1 MNPVGI
7 NGTLI
12 VQLVTFVILVALL
25 YKYMYGPLRKVMDD
39 RRAKI
44 ADGLAAAERGKE
56 EMALAQKRA
65 TELLREAK
73 EKAAEI
79 IANAE
84 RHGVQL
90 REEAQGKAREEADR
104 IIASARAEI
113 DVETN
118 RAREVLRGQVVE
130 LVVNGTQRILHREI
144 DDQTHRDIIDRMVGQ
159 L

>member
-56 EMALAQKRA
+56 EMVLARKRA
-65 TELLREAK
+65 TELLRETK

-84 RHGVQL
+84 RRGVEL

>member
-84 RHGVQL
+84 RRGVEL

-130 LVVNGTQRILHREI
+130 LVVNGAQRILHREI

>member
-12 VQLVTFVILVALL
+12 VQFVTFVILVGLL

-84 RHGVQL
+84 RRGVEL

-144 DDQTHRDIIDRMVGQ
+144 DDQAHRDIIDRMVGQ

>member
-12 VQLVTFVILVALL
+12 VQFVTFVILVALL

-73 EKAAEI
+73 DKAAEI

-84 RHGVQL
+84 RRGVEL

>member
-12 VQLVTFVILVALL
+12 IQLITFAILVALL
-25 YKYMYGPLRKVMDD
+25 YKYMYGPLRKVMDA

-65 TELLREAK
+65 AEMLREAK
-73 EKAAEI
+73 DKAAEI

-84 RHGVQL
+84 RRGVEL
-90 REEAQGKAREEADR
+90 REEAQVKAREEADR
-104 IIASARAEI
+104 IIAGARAEI

-130 LVVNGTQRILHREI
+130 LVVDGTQRILHREI
-144 DDQTHRDIIDRMVGQ
+144 DQNAHRDIIDRMVGQ

>member
-73 EKAAEI
+73 DKAAEI

-84 RHGVQL
+84 RRGVEL

-144 DDQTHRDIIDRMVGQ
+144 DDQAHLDIIDRMVGQ